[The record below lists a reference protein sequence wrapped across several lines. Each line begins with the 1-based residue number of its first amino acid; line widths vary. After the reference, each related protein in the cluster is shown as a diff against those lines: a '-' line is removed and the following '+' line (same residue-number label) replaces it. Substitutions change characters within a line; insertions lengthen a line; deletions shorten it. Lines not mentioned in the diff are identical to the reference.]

1 MLVVGVG
8 CVNLTG
14 STEST
19 IGVAA
24 SLAAWLRARSTR
36 LPWLA
41 RAGFVCLPPRCMFC
55 AGQGDL
61 GAIDLCSLC
70 LETLPFD
77 PMIGGVGSVGGV
89 GQTAV
94 LAPFTYD
101 DPVGSGLRALKF
113 QGDLRPARL
122 FGALL
127 AASAARRGA
136 ATPGTVLLPIPLHPK
151 RHAER
156 GFNQAETIARHAAL
170 WLGLPVRADGL
181 VRRRDTAP
189 QTALRGAQ
197 RRRNLAQ
204 AFAPAAVLDM
214 AASSVSVDGAI
225 PARFVLVDDVLTTG
239 ATLAAAR
246 AALRDAGLDAAG
258 VWVVATARRRGSV
271 RAQRVIDHDTD
282 EDRHTDP
289 IIEAERAQAIS
300 RLAVARDP

>member
-1 MLVVGVG
+1 MLVVGVE

-14 STEST
+14 SVEST
-19 IGVAA
+19 IGAA
-24 SLAAWLRARSTR
+24 AGLGAWLRGRSTR
-36 LPWLA
+36 LPWLV
-41 RAGFVCLPPRCMFC
+41 RAGFVCLPPRCVFC
-55 AGQGDL
+55 GGQGNL
-61 GAIDLCSLC
+61 GAVDLCSLC

-77 PMIGGVGSVGGV
+77 ATMGRGGGV

-127 AASAARRGA
+127 AASAARQGA
-136 ATPGTVLLPIPLHPK
+136 AMPGTVLLPVPLHPK

-170 WLGLPVRADGL
+170 WLGLPVRTDGL

-204 AFAPAAVLDM
+204 AFAPAAM
-214 AASSVSVDGAI
+214 SGAAI

-246 AALRDAGLDAAG
+246 AALREAGRDAVG
-258 VWVVATARRRGSV
+258 VWVVAAARRRGSV
-271 RAQRVIDHDTD
+271 RAQRVIDHGAG
-282 EDRHTDP
+282 EDRHTDQVV
-289 IIEAERAQAIS
+289 EAERTQALGRFSI
-300 RLAVARDP
+300 ARDP

>member
-1 MLVVGVG
+1 MLVVGVER
-8 CVNLTG
+8 VNLTEPE
-14 STEST
+14 EST
-19 IGVAA
+19 IGAA
-24 SLAAWLRARSTR
+24 AGLGAWLRARSTR
-36 LPWLA
+36 LSWLV
-41 RAGFVCLPPRCMFC
+41 RVGFVCLPPRCVFC
-55 AGQGDL
+55 GGQGDL
-61 GAIDLCSLC
+61 GAVDLCSVC

-77 PMIGGVGSVGGV
+77 AATGRGGGV

-94 LAPFTYD
+94 LAPFSYD

-127 AASAARRGA
+127 AASAARQGA
-136 ATPGTVLLPIPLHPK
+136 AVPGTVLLPVPLHPK

-156 GFNQAETIARHAAL
+156 GFNQAEAIARHAAL
-170 WLGLPVRADGL
+170 WLGLSVRTDGL

-204 AFAPAAVLDM
+204 AFAPAAMLGVADSG
-214 AASSVSVDGAI
+214 ASAGAAI

-246 AALRDAGLDAAG
+246 AALREAGFDAAG

-271 RAQRVIDHDTD
+271 RAQRVIEHDAG

-289 IIEAERAQAIS
+289 IVEAERAQAVS
-300 RLAVARDP
+300 RLAVASDP